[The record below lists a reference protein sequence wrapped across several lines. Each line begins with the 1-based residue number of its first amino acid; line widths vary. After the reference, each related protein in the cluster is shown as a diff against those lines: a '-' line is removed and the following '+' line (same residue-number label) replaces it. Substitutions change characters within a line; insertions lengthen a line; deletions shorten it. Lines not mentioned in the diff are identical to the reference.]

1 MNTGPSWD
9 LYRTFAAVMRTGS
22 MSGAAR
28 RLGLTQPSVARHVE
42 ALERTIGGT
51 LFLRSQR
58 GLSPTDRAISLRPF
72 ADELV
77 ATTDA
82 LLRAASA
89 ADDGVAGT
97 VRVTAAEIF
106 AVEHLPPLLANLR
119 RDHPALSIE
128 LAPTDAVTDLLQR
141 EADIALRMTDPTQQ
155 ALIARRLGTVT
166 LGLFARRDYLE
177 RRGIPTNV
185 ADLAAHDL
193 IGTDSLSVT
202 GQAVMALLPGVAHGD
217 FAVRVDNTLAQLA
230 LLRAGFGIGICQ
242 TVIASHNDSLVR
254 VLPEAFSLDLPLWL
268 VMHEDLR
275 TSSRCRTVFDA
286 LAAGLAGLDV
296 VH

>member
-1 MNTGPSWD
+1 MNTGPNWD

-28 RLGLTQPSVARHVE
+28 LLGLTQPSVARHVE
-42 ALERTIGGT
+42 TLEQAVGGT

-58 GLSPTDRAISLRPF
+58 GLSPTDRALSLRPF

-77 ATTDA
+77 KTTDA

-89 ADDGVAGT
+89 ADDEVAGT
-97 VRVTAAEIF
+97 VRVTAAEVF
-106 AVEHLPPLLANLR
+106 ATEHLPPLLAQLR

-155 ALIARRLGTVT
+155 SLIARRLGKVT

-177 RRGIPTNV
+177 RRGRP
-185 ADLAAHDL
+185 ADVVSLAAHDL
-193 IGTDSLSVT
+193 IGMDTLSTT
-202 GQAVMALLPGVAHGD
+202 GQAVMGMLPGVRHGD
-217 FAVRVDNTLAQLA
+217 FAMRVDSNLVQLA
-230 LLRAGFGIGICQ
+230 MLRAGFGIGICQ
-242 TVIASHNDSLVR
+242 TMIAARDDGLVR
-254 VLPEAFSLDLPLWL
+254 VLPETFSLDLPLWL

-275 TSSRCRTVFDA
+275 TSSRCRAVFDT
-286 LAAGLAGLDV
+286 LASGLSDFAVLG
-296 VH
+296 

>member
-1 MNTGPSWD
+1 
-9 LYRTFAAVMRTGS
+9 

-28 RLGLTQPSVARHVE
+28 LLGLTQPSVARHVE
-42 ALERTIGGT
+42 TLEQAVGGT

-58 GLSPTDRAISLRPF
+58 GLSPTDRALSLRPF

-77 ATTDA
+77 KTTNA

-89 ADDGVAGT
+89 ADDEVAGT
-97 VRVTAAEIF
+97 VRVTAAEVF
-106 AVEHLPPLLANLR
+106 ATEHLPSLLAQLR

-155 ALIARRLGTVT
+155 SLIARRLGKVT

-177 RRGIPTNV
+177 RRGRP
-185 ADLAAHDL
+185 ADVVSLAAHDL
-193 IGTDSLSVT
+193 IGMDTLSTT
-202 GQAVMALLPGVAHGD
+202 GQAVMGMLPGVRHGD
-217 FAVRVDNTLAQLA
+217 FAMRVDSNLVQLA
-230 LLRAGFGIGICQ
+230 MLRAGFGIGICQ
-242 TVIASHNDSLVR
+242 TMIAARDDGLVR
-254 VLPEAFSLDLPLWL
+254 VLPETFSLDLPLWL

-275 TSSRCRTVFDA
+275 TSSRCRAVFDT
-286 LAAGLAGLDV
+286 LASGLSDFAVLG
-296 VH
+296 

>member
-1 MNTGPSWD
+1 
-9 LYRTFAAVMRTGS
+9 

-28 RLGLTQPSVARHVE
+28 LLGLTQPSVARHVE
-42 ALERTIGGT
+42 TLEQAVGGT

-58 GLSPTDRAISLRPF
+58 GLSPTDRALSLRPF

-77 ATTDA
+77 KTTNA

-89 ADDGVAGT
+89 ADDEVAGT
-97 VRVTAAEIF
+97 VRVTAAEVF
-106 AVEHLPPLLANLR
+106 ATEHLPPLLAQLR

-155 ALIARRLGTVT
+155 SLIARRLGKVT

-177 RRGIPTNV
+177 RRGGP
-185 ADLAAHDL
+185 ADVVSLAAHDL
-193 IGTDSLSVT
+193 IGMDTLSTT
-202 GQAVMALLPGVAHGD
+202 GQAVMGMLPGVRHGD
-217 FAVRVDNTLAQLA
+217 FAMRVDSNLVQLA
-230 LLRAGFGIGICQ
+230 MLRAGFGIGICQ
-242 TVIASHNDSLVR
+242 TMIAARDDGLVR
-254 VLPEAFSLDLPLWL
+254 VLPETFSLDLPLWL

-275 TSSRCRTVFDA
+275 TSSRCRAVFDT
-286 LAAGLAGLDV
+286 LASGLSDFAVLG
-296 VH
+296 

>member
-28 RLGLTQPSVARHVE
+28 LLGLTQPSVARHVE
-42 ALERTIGGT
+42 TLEHAVGGT

-58 GLSPTDRAISLRPF
+58 GLSPTDRALSLRPF

-77 ATTDA
+77 KTADA

-89 ADDGVAGT
+89 ADDEVAGT
-97 VRVTAAEIF
+97 VRVTAAEMF
-106 AVEHLPPLLANLR
+106 AAEHLPPLLAQLR

-141 EADIALRMTDPTQQ
+141 EADIALRMTDPIQH
-155 ALIARRLGTVT
+155 ALIARRLGKVT

-177 RRGIPTNV
+177 RRGRP
-185 ADLAAHDL
+185 ADVVSLAAHDL
-193 IGTDSLSVT
+193 IGMDTRSTT
-202 GQAVMALLPGVAHGD
+202 GQAVMGMLPGMSHGD
-217 FAVRVDNTLAQLA
+217 FAMRVDSNLVQLA
-230 LLRAGFGIGICQ
+230 MLRAGFGIGICQ
-242 TVIASHNDSLVR
+242 TTIAARDNGLVR

-275 TSSRCRTVFDA
+275 TSSRCRAVFDT
-286 LAAGLAGLDV
+286 LASGLSDLAILG
-296 VH
+296 